1 MRAVDTNV
9 LVRLLVNDES
19 AQAEAAQRAM
29 AAEPA
34 FILKTVMIELEW
46 VLRGAYGRS
55 RAEIATSIESLL
67 AAAGII
73 VEDSAAH
80 EQAVAWFKQG
90 MDFADALHLASSGHA
105 DAFITFDSNLRR
117 QAARLSAKPPVVAP

>member
-9 LVRLLVNDES
+9 LVRLLVNDDQ
-19 AQAEAAQRAM
+19 AQAELAQSAM

-46 VLRGAYGRS
+46 VLRSAYERS
-55 RAEIATSIESLL
+55 RAEIARSIESLL
-67 AAAGII
+67 AAAGVI
-73 VEDSAAH
+73 VEDSAAV
-80 EQAVAWFKQG
+80 ERAVAWFRQG

-105 DAFITFDSNLRR
+105 DGFVTFDVDLRR
-117 QAARLSAKPPVVAP
+117 QAARLNVKPPVVSP